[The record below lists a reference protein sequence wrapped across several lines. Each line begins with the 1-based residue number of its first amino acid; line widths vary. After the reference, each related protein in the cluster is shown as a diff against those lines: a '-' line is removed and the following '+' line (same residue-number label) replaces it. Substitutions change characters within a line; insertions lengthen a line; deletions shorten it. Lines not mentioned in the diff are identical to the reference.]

1 MCGFFGISDK
11 DLIDWNRVDLED
23 VNERGEYQ
31 FPFIGKKVF
40 LHQSVLP
47 VTEDF
52 QALKYL
58 KQDISILHLQV
69 KYIMPLIKA
78 MQTIQNGFKK
88 K

>member
-40 LHQSVLP
+40 LVPGKENGSNLRM
-47 VTEDF
+47 
-52 QALKYL
+52 LKILKAYL
-58 KQDISILHLQV
+58 GII
-69 KYIMPLIKA
+69 
-78 MQTIQNGFKK
+78 TT
-88 K
+88 